1 MEQSAVLDTTDNVV
15 AIPARSPDRRERKVF
30 LFLQGPISP
39 FFSRLADALEVRG
52 HRALR
57 INVCFGDQ
65 LFWRRPGA
73 VNYRGLPSK
82 WPEFI
87 RAFLRREKVT
97 DIVLLGEQRFYQKEA
112 CAAAVEFGITVTVTD
127 FGYLRPD
134 WITLERDGMSGL
146 SRFPRD
152 PDAIRAL
159 ARGATPPRLAQRY
172 VDNFRNQAVW
182 DVVFH
187 LSNTLC
193 RPFFPF
199 YRSYQLHHPVVAYL
213 GTGLRLLLRRRR
225 HLAAMDLFEVFRR
238 RKTPVYVFPMQMEN
252 DFQLRAYSPYP
263 DMKTPIR
270 DVIRSFAGNAA
281 ADAHLVVKVHPL
293 DPGLRPWRRLVGRYA
308 AEAGIADRVHYIDGG
323 VLDDLLGLASGV
335 VTINSTVGVWAM
347 RAGCPVITLGTA
359 IFDVAGLTFQ
369 GELDAFWS
377 QAAAPDK
384 ALFDDFTTALSATI
398 QIRGV
403 YYEEEGLTAAVDAAA
418 ARLDRG
424 WSDLVGDLGGFDEWS
439 PSNRETAKAHGHPLK

>member
-1 MEQSAVLDTTDNVV
+1 M
-15 AIPARSPDRRERKVF
+15 F

-39 FFSRLADALEVRG
+39 FFARLADVLEARG

-57 INVCFGDQ
+57 INVCFGDM

-73 VNYRGLPSK
+73 VNFRGLPSA
-82 WPEFI
+82 WPNFI
-87 RAFLRREKVT
+87 RSFLRREHVT
-97 DIVLLGEQRFYQKEA
+97 DIILLGEQRFYQKEA
-112 CAAAVEFGITVTVTD
+112 SAAAAELGITVTVTD

-152 PDAIRAL
+152 PEAIRTL
-159 ARGATPPRLAQRY
+159 AQGVPAPSTAQRY
-172 VDNFRNQAVW
+172 LDNFRNQAVW

-187 LSNTLC
+187 LSNTFC

-199 YRSYQLHHPVVAYL
+199 YRSYQLHHPIVAYL
-213 GTGLRLLLRRRR
+213 GTGLRLLLRRKR
-225 HLAAMDLFEVFRR
+225 HLAAMELIADLRR
-238 RKTPVYVFPMQMEN
+238 RASPVYVFPMQMEN

-263 DMKTPIR
+263 DMMTPIR
-270 DVIRSFAGNAA
+270 EVVRSFARNAA
-281 ADAHLVVKVHPL
+281 ADAQLVVKVHPL
-293 DPGLRPWRRLVGRYA
+293 DPGLRPWRRLVAACA
-308 AEAGIADRVHYIDGG
+308 AEVGVADRVHYIDGG
-323 VLDDLLGLASGV
+323 VLDDLLAISAGV

-359 IFDVAGLTFQ
+359 IFDVPGLTFR
-369 GELDAFWS
+369 GALDAFWTE
-377 QAAAPDK
+377 AAPPDP

-403 YYEEEGLTAAVDAAA
+403 YYEEEGLAAAVEAAAERLEQGWVAVDACAA
-418 ARLDRG
+418 TRSGAANAISPARQAL
-424 WSDLVGDLGGFDEWS
+424 
-439 PSNRETAKAHGHPLK
+439 NRQRP